1 MAFQSRLS
9 AGGGLPSPKVQSLGE
24 LLELGRLC
32 PPSCNC
38 SLDLRRFDSIFND
51 FPSPGKHL
59 SPWLPWVG
67 YGSRKYDSTLLS
79 YLGGKSQHTSNRGEA
94 RKPLGWVVQG
104 SIVWGMRR
112 PGRDL
117 SVLFLPVL
125 PQVSRG
131 AGHRGSSGEYR
142 ESSASPRPLP
152 PSSTSSLPLPFCS
165 HRSQARTVLT
175 GEDARARLPS
185 LCPPWPCALLAL
197 FLGRVLSC
205 TALSACLVLGHGLVT
220 SVLG

>member
-1 MAFQSRLS
+1 MQGWTAVALREQNRLGRGQAVLEPRVSKRMAFQSRLS

-104 SIVWGMRR
+104 SIV
-112 PGRDL
+112 
-117 SVLFLPVL
+117 
-125 PQVSRG
+125 
-131 AGHRGSSGEYR
+131 
-142 ESSASPRPLP
+142 
-152 PSSTSSLPLPFCS
+152 
-165 HRSQARTVLT
+165 
-175 GEDARARLPS
+175 
-185 LCPPWPCALLAL
+185 
-197 FLGRVLSC
+197 
-205 TALSACLVLGHGLVT
+205 
-220 SVLG
+220 